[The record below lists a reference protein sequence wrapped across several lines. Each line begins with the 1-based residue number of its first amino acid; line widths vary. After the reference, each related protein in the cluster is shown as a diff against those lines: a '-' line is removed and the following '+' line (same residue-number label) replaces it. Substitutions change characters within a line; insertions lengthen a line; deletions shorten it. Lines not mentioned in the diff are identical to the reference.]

1 MSNIGNIEIL
11 QIADAVA
18 REKGIPRDVVISS
31 MEQAI
36 GVAGR
41 KKYGHEHN
49 IRAEISRKNGE
60 IRLFKVMTVAE
71 PTKVEGEEEEGELNP
86 FTQITL
92 ADARLHN
99 PEAQLGDEITTL
111 LPPIDLGRV
120 AAQTAKQVIVQKVK
134 DAEREKQ
141 YAEFKGRVG
150 EIINGT
156 VRRVEFGNIIVDLGG
171 RAEAIIRRDDSI
183 KSEIYKVNDRVK
195 AYVKEVSKQ
204 TKGQQIFLSRTHEQM
219 VSELFKLEIPEV
231 YEGGIKIMAVARD
244 PGSKAKVV
252 VFANDSSLDA
262 VGSCVGVRGARIKAI
277 TNELGGEKIDVI
289 PWSHDLAQFAIN
301 ALTPATISK
310 VVIDEDKRRI
320 EIVVPE
326 DQLSIAI
333 GKRGQNVR
341 LASKII
347 GWNIDVMT
355 EDQESKRRTDE
366 FNAST
371 ELLMSALQIEEVMAQ
386 LLTAEGFSTIEQIAL
401 VDPAVIAN
409 IDGFDE
415 NVSAE
420 LVKRS
425 AEYVETKNAAVIEKL
440 EKLGV
445 EQELLDSLELSAENF
460 LKLAEYGVKTLE
472 DLGEMTIHEF
482 KTLVPNSGI
491 SDEEIGNLIKAAKD

>member
-1 MSNIGNIEIL
+1 MLNIGNAEIL
-11 QIADAVA
+11 QIAEAVS
-18 REKGIPRDVVISS
+18 REKGIPRDLVISS
-31 MEQAI
+31 MEQGI
-36 GVAGR
+36 QVAGR

-49 IRAEISRKNGE
+49 IKAEISRKTGE
-60 IRLFKVMTVAE
+60 IKLFKVIEV
-71 PTKVEGEEEEGELNP
+71 VEEVEND
-86 FTQITL
+86 FTQTTL
-92 ADARLHN
+92 KDALLSN
-99 PEAQLGDEITTL
+99 PEAKIGDEILTA

-134 DAEREKQ
+134 EAEREKQ

-156 VRRVEFGNIIVDLGG
+156 VRRVEFGNVIVDLGG
-171 RAEAIIRRDDSI
+171 RAEAIMKRDDSI
-183 KSEIYKVNDRVK
+183 KSEIYKINDRIK

-204 TKGQQIFLSRTHEQM
+204 SKGQQIFLSRAHDGM
-219 VSELFKLEIPEV
+219 VSKLFELEIPEV

-262 VGSCVGVRGARIKAI
+262 VGSCVGVKGTRIKAI
-277 TNELGGEKIDVI
+277 THELGGEKIDVI
-289 PWSHDLAQFAIN
+289 PWSNDLAQFVIN
-301 ALTPATISK
+301 SLTPATISK
-310 VVIDEDKRRI
+310 VVIDEDKRRV

-341 LASKII
+341 LASRII

-355 EDQESKRRTDE
+355 EDQESKRRSEE

-371 ELLMSALQIEEVMAQ
+371 ELLMGALQIEEVMAQ
-386 LLTAEGFSTIEQIAL
+386 LLTAEGFTTIDQIASTEPSTIS
-401 VDPAVIAN
+401 N

-415 NVSAE
+415 NVAVE
-420 LVKRS
+420 LVKRA
-425 AEYVETKNAAVIEKL
+425 AEYVEAKNSEVIEKL

-445 EQELLDSLELSAENF
+445 EQELLDVLSISAESF

-472 DLGEMTIHEF
+472 DLGEITVHEF

-491 SDEEIGNLIKAAKD
+491 SDEEISNLITAAKTE

>member
-1 MSNIGNIEIL
+1 MSNIGNSEIL
-11 QIADAVA
+11 QIAEAVS
-18 REKGIPRDVVISS
+18 REKGISREIILSA

-41 KKYGHEHN
+41 RKYGHEHN
-49 IRAEISRKNGE
+49 IKSEISKKTGE
-60 IRLFKVMTVAE
+60 IKLFKVIDVI
-71 PTKVEGEEEEGELNP
+71 EGEEVENS

-92 ADARLHN
+92 ANALIQN
-99 PEAQLGDEITTL
+99 PEAKIGDEVIIP

-134 DAEREKQ
+134 EAEREKQ
-141 YAEFKGRVG
+141 YAEFKNRVG

-156 VRRVEFGNIIVDLGG
+156 VKRVEFGNIIIDLGG
-171 RAEAIIRRDDSI
+171 RAEAIMKREDSI
-183 KSEIYKVNDRVK
+183 KSEIYKINDRIK
-195 AYVKEVSKQ
+195 AYVREVSQ
-204 TKGQQIFLSRTHEQM
+204 QAKGQQIFLSRSHDQM
-219 VSELFKLEIPEV
+219 VVKLFELEIPEV

-252 VFANDSSLDA
+252 VFANDTSLDA
-262 VGSCVGVRGARIKAI
+262 VGSCVGMKGARIKAI

-289 PWSHDLAQFAIN
+289 PWSNDLAQFVIN

-310 VVIDEDKRRI
+310 VVIDEDKRRV

-341 LASKII
+341 LASRIT

-366 FNAST
+366 FNSST
-371 ELLMSALQIEEVMAQ
+371 ILLMNALQIEEVMAQ
-386 LLTAEGFSTIEQIAL
+386 LLTAEGFSSIEQIATI
-401 VDPAVIAN
+401 DPAIIAN

-415 NVSAE
+415 NLSSE
-420 LVKRS
+420 LVKR
-425 AEYVETKNAAVIEKL
+425 AEAYVEAKNAEVIEKL
-440 EKLGV
+440 EQLGV
-445 EQELLDSLELSAENF
+445 EQELLDSLALSAESF

-472 DLGEMTIHEF
+472 DLGEMTVYEF
-482 KTLVPNSGI
+482 KTLVPDSGI
-491 SDEEIGNLIKAAKD
+491 KDEEIANIITAAKN